1 MGRVGRLIQAECDE
15 FIEQTVEAYKDA
27 NMTVRTFAPGGDDSP
42 PLPDDRIVL
51 VSVDGTGGFAAV
63 GVLSRS
69 QGAKPGERILYS
81 RDEDGNAR
89 ASVRLLGDGTV
100 EIEAADENGDAQA
113 VLSVGGDGS
122 LSLETMGDGGITIK
136 DKDGN
141 KVESSSSGLKLTDKS
156 GNSVEMSSSGMTLTD
171 AKGGKVEM
179 AGKIT
184 VQGLSGKL
192 EVS

>member
-1 MGRVGRLIQAECDE
+1 MGRVGRLIQAAIGE
-15 FIEQTVEAYKDA
+15 FIVQTVEAYKGA
-27 NMTVRTFAPGGDDSP
+27 NLTAETFAPGGDDSP

-81 RDEDGNAR
+81 RDEDGNVR
-89 ASVRLLGDGTV
+89 ASVRLLADGTV

-141 KVESSSSGLKLTDKS
+141 
-156 GNSVEMSSSGMTLTD
+156 SVEMSSSGMTLTD

>member
-1 MGRVGRLIQAECDE
+1 MGRIGRLIQAAIGE
-15 FIEQTVEAYKDA
+15 FIMQTVEAYKGA
-27 NMTVRTFAPGGDDSP
+27 NLTAETFAPSGDDSP

-51 VSVDGTGGFAAV
+51 VQVDGTGSFVAA

-81 RDEDGNAR
+81 RDENGEVR
-89 ASVRLLGDGTV
+89 AALRLLGDGTV
-100 EIEAADENGDAQA
+100 EIESADENGDAQA
-113 VLSVGGDGS
+113 VFSIGGNG
-122 LSLETMGDGGITIK
+122 
-136 DKDGN
+136 
-141 KVESSSSGLKLTDKS
+141 GLKLTDKS